1 VVGPV
6 HKLAVGAHYGGWDW
20 LVQRATALVM
30 LAYTVLFI
38 GIVLWNG
45 GLSYPVW
52 KSLFANGAF
61 RVVSFVFMAALLYHA
76 WVGARNVLMDY
87 AKPTALRLA
96 LMIVVVALLAAYAGW
111 TVQLL
116 WGDA

>member
-1 VVGPV
+1 M

-30 LAYTVLFI
+30 LVYTVLFF

-45 GLSYPVW
+45 GLGYAVW

-61 RVVSFVFMAALLYHA
+61 RVATFVFMIALLYHA

-87 AKPTALRLA
+87 AKPIGLRLA
-96 LMIVVVALLAAYAGW
+96 LMIAVVALLAAYAGW
-111 TVQLL
+111 TAELL
-116 WGDA
+116 WRGA

>member
-1 VVGPV
+1 M

-30 LAYTVLFI
+30 LVYTVLFL

-45 GLSYPVW
+45 GLEYAVW

-61 RVVSFVFMAALLYHA
+61 RVVTFVFMVALLYHA

-87 AKPTALRLA
+87 AKPTGLRLA
-96 LMIVVVALLAAYAGW
+96 LMIAVVALLTAYAGW
-111 TVQLL
+111 AAELL
-116 WGDA
+116 WRGA